1 VSPSRNQNTHE
12 DVDLLLENGW
22 SIDMTGYKTDE
33 GASGVR
39 IAASRGDWWIEF
51 SYPIHWGILEF
62 YPDGRNTS
70 KGEIGNREKLH
81 QIIRSVDSELSYY
94 VKPLPVKPGTA
105 RK

>member
-1 VSPSRNQNTHE
+1 MSPNRHPSMHE
-12 DVDLLLENGW
+12 DLDLLLENGW
-22 SIDMTGYKTDE
+22 SPEMTTYKIDQ
-33 GASGVR
+33 GVWG
-39 IAASRGDWWIEF
+39 IKLGASRGDWWIEF

-70 KGEIGNREKLH
+70 KGEIANRVKLH
-81 QIIRSVDSELSYY
+81 QIIRSVDSELTHY